1 MFAGSVHDVARAL
14 VGATL
19 VHDGVGGTIV
29 EVEAYAA
36 DDPAS
41 HSYRGQ
47 TRRNAAM
54 FRAPGCAYV
63 YRSYGLHWCF
73 NIVCEPVGVGAAVLV
88 RALAPTVGIERMQ
101 ERRGVEAA
109 ALLCSGPGRLTQA
122 LGITGAH
129 DGAPLAE
136 PPFELV
142 ARSGPEPVIEQL
154 PRIGISVATDESW
167 RYVLRGTRFSSRPRR
182 RHAP

>member
-1 MFAGSVHDVARAL
+1 VHDVARAL
-14 VGATL
+14 IGATL

-54 FRAPGCAYV
+54 FKRPGHAYV
-63 YRSYGLHWCF
+63 YRSYGIHWCF
-73 NIVCEPVGVGAAVLV
+73 NVVCEQAGVGAAVLV
-88 RALAPTVGIERMQ
+88 RALAPTVGVERMR
-101 ERRGVEAA
+101 ERRGVEAVE
-109 ALLCSGPGRLTQA
+109 LLCSGPGRLAQA

-129 DGAPLAE
+129 DGAPLTA

-142 ARSGPEPVIEQL
+142 ARSGAEPVIEQL
-154 PRIGISVATDESW
+154 PRIGITVATDEPW
-167 RYVLRGTRFSSRPRR
+167 RYVLSGTRFSSRPRR
-182 RHAP
+182 RPAP